1 MLLYTML
8 RRFGRPQTLA
18 FSAALILAT
27 MASYWSN
34 ARGVGEDSLLTLG
47 VTTALL
53 AFYQAVRPDRQGS
66 SVGAWALFTAGMV
79 IATLSKGVLG
89 LAIPATRA
97 SVEPC
102 SSWLP
107 RAKKNNRPASRSS
120 REAGRV
126 MECGYQGRR
135 TVRGNGHCNGLV
147 SVGVSEYFVNE

>member
-89 LAIPATRA
+89 HGDPGDAGFGGALQLMVAQGKEEQQTSKQEQQGSRTRHG
-97 SVEPC
+97 V
-102 SSWLP
+102 WLP
-107 RAKKNNRPASRSS
+107 GQEDRPGERSLQWASIRW
-120 REAGRV
+120 R
-126 MECGYQGRR
+126 
-135 TVRGNGHCNGLV
+135 
-147 SVGVSEYFVNE
+147 F